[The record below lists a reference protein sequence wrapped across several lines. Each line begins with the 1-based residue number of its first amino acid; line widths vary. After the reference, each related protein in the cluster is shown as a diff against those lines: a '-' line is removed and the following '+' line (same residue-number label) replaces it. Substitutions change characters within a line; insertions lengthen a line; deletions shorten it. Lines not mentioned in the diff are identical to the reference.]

1 MSVSLDLLMPRAFAA
16 QSLSVLD
23 PFVPWLLA
31 ALLLAA
37 GGLAWHGRRAL
48 AVAAPWRPAA
58 RLSWA
63 TASRLML
70 GATLLFWGMAWGVTV
85 GQESAFGQWIAGWD
99 GAALIWTQ
107 GLSSHSVHALALD
120 LTNVGSVRI
129 LMPLVVLVSLWMLYR
144 RQRFLAAAWFIG
156 CTANSLLL
164 RMLKNIFERTRPA
177 HAAEVMASGYS
188 FPSGHAAGMAMVIG
202 LLVWLLRDQ
211 VPGRWRA
218 PLVLLGIL
226 LIAAVAASRVLLQ
239 AHFLSDVLA
248 GLLLGTFSLLLTI
261 AVIEHART

>member
-1 MSVSLDLLMPRAFAA
+1 MSAFPGSLMPAAFAA
-16 QSLSVLD
+16 QGLSILD

-31 ALLLAA
+31 AVLLAA
-37 GGLAWHGRRAL
+37 GGLAWRGRRAL
-48 AVAAPWRPAA
+48 AVAAPWRLAA

-63 TASRLML
+63 AAGGLML
-70 GATLLFWGMAWGVTV
+70 GAALLFWGMAWGVMA

-99 GAALIWTQ
+99 GAALLWARREPLH
-107 GLSSHSVHALALD
+107 GLRALALA
-120 LTNVGSVRI
+120 LTDIGSARV
-129 LMPLVVLVSLWMLYR
+129 LMPLVVLVSLWLLYR

-164 RMLKNIFERTRPA
+164 RMLKNVFERTRPV

-211 VPGRWRA
+211 VAGPWRA

-248 GLLLGTFSLLLTI
+248 GLLLGAFSLLLTI